1 MDELTRASKEAR
13 SVPEAPIDMEY
24 IGSIQGKYE
33 EFHYYK
39 KADKYYY
46 ETNYDR
52 TRREELKKKRIRRYA
67 KKIAHM
73 PQTDVPVTSATQ
85 ILNHS

>member
-33 EFHYYK
+33 EFHI
-39 KADKYYY
+39 
-46 ETNYDR
+46 T
-52 TRREELKKKRIRRYA
+52 KKRTSIITKPIMTEHEGRTKEKTNSKIR
-67 KKIAHM
+67 KKIS
-73 PQTDVPVTSATQ
+73 TSAANRCASDFRHTD
-85 ILNHS
+85 IKP

>member
-1 MDELTRASKEAR
+1 
-13 SVPEAPIDMEY
+13 MEY

-52 TRREELKKKRIRRYA
+52 VRREELKKKRIRRYA
-67 KKIAHM
+67 KK
-73 PQTDVPVTSATQ
+73 
-85 ILNHS
+85 

>member
-13 SVPEAPIDMEY
+13 SVPEVPIDMEY

-67 KKIAHM
+67 KK
-73 PQTDVPVTSATQ
+73 
-85 ILNHS
+85 